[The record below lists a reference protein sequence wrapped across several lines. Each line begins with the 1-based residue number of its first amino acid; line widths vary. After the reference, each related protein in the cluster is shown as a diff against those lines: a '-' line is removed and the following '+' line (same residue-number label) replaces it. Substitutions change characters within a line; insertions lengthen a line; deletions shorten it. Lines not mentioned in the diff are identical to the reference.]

1 MQRFT
6 LVAAGGAL
14 LAAGI
19 FLFAPKDVSPQGEA
33 KSNSAGA
40 EGDHSVH
47 SPAAED
53 PSRAGKHR
61 AAIATEESDHF
72 RVQARQVAAMPQD
85 TGREDAIRSLAQE
98 WAKDAPGAAEEWAR
112 GLEDP
117 AECERALTHVCLEVA
132 AQDPREAIRI
142 AQANELQ
149 GGTVEAIAGRWAGGD
164 FESAASW
171 ARALPEGG
179 MRDRVL
185 MRLVQSHAGVAPAE
199 AASMLSEW
207 NLSDKAKEETAM
219 AVLHQ
224 WLLKDPEAA
233 RSWVELFPEGILKDR
248 AAAAVLGM
256 SSR

>member
-19 FLFAPKDVSPQGEA
+19 FLLTRADDPARGEA
-33 KSNSAGA
+33 RPNNEEELHDPSASA
-40 EGDHSVH
+40 L
-47 SPAAED
+47 PAED
-53 PSRAGKHR
+53 APRAGKHR
-61 AAIATEESDHF
+61 EATATEESDHF

-98 WAKDAPGAAEEWAR
+98 WAKDAPGTAEEWSRTLA
-112 GLEDP
+112 DP
-117 AECERALTHVCLEVA
+117 AERERALTQVCLEVA

-171 ARALPEGG
+171 ARALPEGE

-185 MRLVQSHAGVAPAE
+185 MRLVQSYAVKAPAE

-233 RSWVELFPEGILKDR
+233 RDWVELFPEGILKDR
-248 AAAAVLGM
+248 AAGAVLGM